1 MLNYENF
8 ILYSHKYALQ
18 FAQQIFS
25 DEIEEV
31 NPARENTIHNSIFK
45 L

>member
-1 MLNYENF
+1 MKIVNCKICITQL
-8 ILYSHKYALQ
+8 
-18 FAQQIFS
+18 AQQIFS